1 MCLTI
6 WNHLSA
12 QFRVICSIRIDR
24 INRWDLIQQ
33 NTKTC
38 ESLTLFFVSCTAPIC
53 KVLASIQICS
63 LRHCRRYS
71 GWCFLHFHSTSPKN
85 FKLVLS
91 VGRGRHPYFLI
102 ENRNIDMLLSTTEDW
117 IIWCVSIQTTEF
129 NETLH
134 KASDHMQRESK

>member
-1 MCLTI
+1 MCMTI

-38 ESLTLFFVSCTAPIC
+38 ESLTLFVVSCTAH
-53 KVLASIQICS
+53 LQGFSIYTNMQFTS
-63 LRHCRRYS
+63 LPTIFR
-71 GWCFLHFHSTSPKN
+71 WCFLHFHSTSPEN